1 MSERGCFN
9 CGAILGGYGV
19 RIAGETYCSR
29 GCFLEATED
38 DEDDDSSCPEE
49 DRPPRYDTT
58 EERDI
63 DLLDC
68 PESEYDE

>member
-1 MSERGCFN
+1 MMSERGCFN

-38 DEDDDSSCPEE
+38 DEYDDTEE
-49 DRPPRYDTT
+49 DRPPRYDTL

-68 PESEYDE
+68 PDSQYDV

>member
-1 MSERGCFN
+1 MMSERGCFN

-19 RIAGETYCSR
+19 RLGGRHYCTR
-29 GCFLEATED
+29 GCYLEDTEG

-49 DRPPRYDTT
+49 DRPSQYDTL

-63 DLLDC
+63 DLLD
-68 PESEYDE
+68 